1 MFSAQKGADRTVSH
15 ELYLA
20 RHATPDMTRTDI
32 AYAVPPGPPLSA
44 VGVTEAQMLGR
55 FLRAA
60 GVVHVYASPFARAHR
75 TAEIVASD
83 SIPVVVEHDLGEWR
97 EHERG
102 RDVVARVEPLLTRV
116 QRQHARADAVCLVS
130 HGGVISVMLRKL
142 GMDRE
147 VVDAHCHN
155 YGGGTPMPPAGV
167 WRAVRTDEAS
177 PWQFDLVFT
186 P

>member
-1 MFSAQKGADRTVSH
+1 MSH

-20 RHATPDMTRTDI
+20 RHATPDRTRADI
-32 AYAVPPGPPLSA
+32 PYAVPPGPPLSA
-44 VGVTEAQMLGR
+44 AGETEAQLLGQ

-60 GVVHVYASPFARAHR
+60 GIVQLYASPFARAHR
-75 TAEIVASD
+75 TAEIVASG
-83 SIPVVVEHDLGEWR
+83 SVPLRVEHDLGEWR

-102 RDVVARVEPLLTRV
+102 RDVVARVEPLLTRL
-116 QRQHARADAVCLVS
+116 QREHARTDAVCLVS

-147 VVDAHCHN
+147 VVDAYCHN

-167 WRAVRTDEAS
+167 WRAVRADAES
-177 PWQFDLVFT
+177 PWQFELVFT

>member
-1 MFSAQKGADRTVSH
+1 MSH

-20 RHATPDMTRTDI
+20 RHASPDLTRAEI

-44 VGVTEAQMLGR
+44 VGEAEARSLGE
-55 FLRAA
+55 FLRKL
-60 GVVHVYASPFARAHR
+60 GVVHIYASPFVRAHR
-75 TAEIVASD
+75 TAQIVSAG
-83 SIPVVVEHDLGEWR
+83 SIPVVVEQDLGEWQ

-102 RDVVARVEPLLTRV
+102 RDVAARVGQVLSGLQRLHEPE
-116 QRQHARADAVCLVS
+116 HAVCLVS

-147 VVDAHCHN
+147 VVDAYCHN

-167 WRAVRTDEAS
+167 WRALRDGPAA
-177 PWQFDLVFT
+177 PWQFEHVFT